1 MMDNLLRD
9 MCLGDSVWY
18 NIHQILLQQQQHNS
32 ILYFSVFIILAII
45 YYSTDNITFKHI
57 LGHMPDTSYLGGA
70 KFCSVSYLESC
81 KKVKGLKF

>member
-45 YYSTDNITFKHI
+45 YYSTDNTLLLNIFWDTCLIPLI
-57 LGHMPDTSYLGGA
+57 LEGQN
-70 KFCSVSYLESC
+70 SVL
-81 KKVKGLKF
+81 